1 LLHVQ
6 PKWELRQTRGA
17 EVEKKIATLSEK
29 PVDVQKKFAG
39 LTKKPASP
47 MKKPSET
54 AKNQKDKPTHKVSS
68 HL

>member
-1 LLHVQ
+1 VQ

-39 LTKKPASP
+39 LTKKP
-47 MKKPSET
+47 SET

>member
-1 LLHVQ
+1 V
-6 PKWELRQTRGA
+6 A
-17 EVEKKIATLSEK
+17 KKIATLSEK

-39 LTKKPASP
+39 LTKKLASP

-54 AKNQKDKPTHKVSS
+54 AKNQKDKSTHKVSN